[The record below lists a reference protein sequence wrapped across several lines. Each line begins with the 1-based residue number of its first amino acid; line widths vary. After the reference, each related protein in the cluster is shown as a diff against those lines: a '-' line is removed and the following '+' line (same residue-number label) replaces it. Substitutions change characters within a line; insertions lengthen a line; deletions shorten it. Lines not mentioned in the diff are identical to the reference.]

1 MTPKSAW
8 VVCVELEALVV
19 SGTWYLYCWVLVQVS
34 VWKKKKVV
42 LYWTY
47 LQTRCAFCPPE
58 GEGEDEEDEDG
69 EDDDIDEEDE
79 DEEDEEEVEG
89 EEDDEEVSGDDE
101 VTAKIHRGAKMMMTI
116 IKFDANS
123 SGGGG
128 EMLPDRRKTT
138 DWMGKSMMKRKMRRK
153 MRTVWNIRLRRC
165 ALF

>member
-1 MTPKSAW
+1 MSCLCWTWGTSGIGY
-8 VVCVELEALVV
+8 LVF
-19 SGTWYLYCWVLVQVS
+19 VLLS
-34 VWKKKKVV
+34 TCTGISLKNKV